1 MRMKM
6 KHVNVWQIEA
16 NALNKSVQTL
26 NLITDRLIVSLK
38 LSKLIISLL
47 WNGTTVSG
55 FVEICFVFLKHLS
68 SRDVFYSFI
77 VCIDTEE

>member
-55 FVEICFVFLKHLS
+55 FVKICFVFLKHLS